1 MLKSLM
7 TILNRATSRL
17 KKRTQN
23 LYINNSN
30 NTLSQENKI
39 KRILKDIDNNRQEKM
54 HNVPAE
60 DGGLICILTEAV
72 NAKNVV
78 EIGTSN
84 GYSGLWICLALQRTG
99 GRLTTYESN
108 QQQISLARENFKQAG
123 VDNMVTIVEGNA
135 HKKTVHQKG
144 AIDILFIDADKEG
157 YLDYFNKLSPL
168 VRPGGLILAHNL
180 DMRQRVQNYIEA
192 VTNNPTLETTFQG
205 QNQGLGITLKK
216 PISK

>member
-1 MLKSLM
+1 M

-30 NTLSQENKI
+30 NTLSQENEI
-39 KRILKDIDNNRQEKM
+39 KRIIKDIDNNRQEKM
-54 HNVPAE
+54 HNVPTE
-60 DGGLICILTEAV
+60 DGGLICILTEAI

-123 VDNMVTIVEGNA
+123 VDNMVTIIEGNA
-135 HKKTVHQKG
+135 HKKTVNQKG
-144 AIDILFIDADKEG
+144 TIDILFIDADKEG

-168 VRPGGLILAHNL
+168 VRPGGLILAHNM

>member
-1 MLKSLM
+1 
-7 TILNRATSRL
+7 
-17 KKRTQN
+17 
-23 LYINNSN
+23 
-30 NTLSQENKI
+30 
-39 KRILKDIDNNRQEKM
+39 M

-123 VDNMVTIVEGNA
+123 VENMVTIVEGNA
-135 HKKTVHQKG
+135 HKKTDHQKG

-157 YLDYFNKLSPL
+157 YST
-168 VRPGGLILAHNL
+168 IL
-180 DMRQRVQNYIEA
+180 
-192 VTNNPTLETTFQG
+192 TNSHHWFARAD
-205 QNQGLGITLKK
+205 
-216 PISK
+216 